1 MNRWDVPGSPVVKT
15 WPSSAADAG
24 SNLDWGAKIP
34 HALWSER
41 QNIKQKQQ
49 GNKFNKDFKMV
60 HFGKRS
66 TKQTVG
72 GSFWEN
78 GKGPEIPWLGA
89 LWAEKH
95 LLPLVMSSV
104 KI

>member
-41 QNIKQKQQ
+41 QNIKQKQ
-49 GNKFNKDFKMV
+49 
-60 HFGKRS
+60 
-66 TKQTVG
+66 
-72 GSFWEN
+72 
-78 GKGPEIPWLGA
+78 
-89 LWAEKH
+89 
-95 LLPLVMSSV
+95 
-104 KI
+104 